1 MATSPMSI
9 GILMS
14 PDAALR
20 VISAAHSSG
29 PCFANLRI
37 CSGLRMPNSSLSVLT
52 TEKPARVSSP
62 RPIRGAQIS
71 DFGVRER
78 ALLLER
84 RQQVRGQRL
93 VLVEQPR
100 ELLLLLGAAD
110 AGMIEREPSRRRPLE
125 VARFSDWPWESGSQ

>member
-1 MATSPMSI
+1 LLGSA
-9 GILMS
+9 
-14 PDAALR
+14 DAEL
-20 VISAAHSSG
+20 V
-29 PCFANLRI
+29 LE
-37 CSGLRMPNSSLSVLT
+37 SLDCG
-52 TEKPARVSSP
+52 EIRARELSQT
-62 RPIRGAQIS
+62 IRGAQIS
-71 DFGVRER
+71 DFGARER

>member
-1 MATSPMSI
+1 
-9 GILMS
+9 
-14 PDAALR
+14 
-20 VISAAHSSG
+20 
-29 PCFANLRI
+29 
-37 CSGLRMPNSSLSVLT
+37 
-52 TEKPARVSSP
+52 
-62 RPIRGAQIS
+62 
-71 DFGVRER
+71 
-78 ALLLER
+78 LLER